1 MEDLKSMNFK
11 SKLVPIKGDAS
22 FRKFYRKK
30 TKKKKSIIVYA
41 EKEKI
46 KNLLNYDSVNKL
58 LLQKNISAPR
68 LLSENFNQNLIEIDD
83 LGTKTILDII
93 KKKNTNKLKIYKKIL
108 VILIKLQKI
117 KLKKIKNFKKKFYK
131 IPIYSNKL
139 IFNEA
144 NLFLD
149 WYIPKI
155 VNKNKRLKIKKELK
169 KIITSLIKK
178 IQLPNTTFVHRDFHV
193 SNLMIKKNKIS
204 VIDSQD
210 AVYGNIA
217 YDLAS
222 LIDDVRLKTSKNIK
236 EMIYQSYLNLN
247 KKKINKIKFKNDF
260 EILSVL
266 RNLKIIGIF
275 TRLAIRDK
283 KKIYLKLI
291 PYAWNLIELRLKNN
305 VTFKDLKYCLDVNF
319 SKKIRLLIN

>member
-1 MEDLKSMNFK
+1 MNFE
-11 SKLVPIKGDAS
+11 SKLVPIKADAS

-30 TKKKKSIIVYA
+30 IKKKSSIIVYA

-46 KNLLNYDSVNKL
+46 QNLLNYDSVNKL
-58 LLQKNISAPR
+58 LLKKKINAPR

-83 LGTKTILDII
+83 LGTKTILDIL
-93 KKKNTNKLKIYKKIL
+93 KKKNTNKFKIYKKIL

-117 KLKKIKNFKKKFYK
+117 KLRKIKNFKKKFYK

-155 VNKNKRLKIKKELK
+155 VNKNKKLKIKKELK

-305 VTFKDLKYCLDVNF
+305 VIFKDLKYCLDVNF

>member
-1 MEDLKSMNFK
+1 MNFE
-11 SKLVPIKGDAS
+11 SKLVPIKADAS

-30 TKKKKSIIVYA
+30 IKKKSSIIVYA

-58 LLQKNISAPR
+58 LLQKNINAPR

-83 LGTKTILDII
+83 LGTKTILDIL

-155 VNKNKRLKIKKELK
+155 VNKNKKLKIKKELK

-305 VTFKDLKYCLDVNF
+305 VIFKDLKYCLDVNF

>member
-1 MEDLKSMNFK
+1 MNFE
-11 SKLVPIKGDAS
+11 SKLVPIKADAS
-22 FRKFYRKK
+22 FRKFYRKRI
-30 TKKKKSIIVYA
+30 KKKSSIIVYA

-46 KNLLNYDSVNKL
+46 QNLLNYDSVNKL
-58 LLQKNISAPR
+58 LLQKNINAPR

-83 LGTKTILDII
+83 LGTKTIFDIF
-93 KKKNTNKLKIYKKIL
+93 KKKNVNKLKIYKKIL

-117 KLKKIKNFKKKFYK
+117 KLRKIKNFKKKFYK

-149 WYIPKI
+149 WYISKI

-178 IQLPNTTFVHRDFHV
+178 IQLPNTTFVHRDFHA

-236 EMIYQSYLNLN
+236 EMIYQCYLNLN

-283 KKIYLKLI
+283 KKIYLKFI

-305 VTFKDLKYCLDVNF
+305 IIFKDLKYCLDVNF
-319 SKKIRLLIN
+319 SKKIRLLIK

>member
-1 MEDLKSMNFK
+1 MNFE
-11 SKLVPIKGDAS
+11 SKLVPIKADAS

-30 TKKKKSIIVYA
+30 IKKKSSIIVYA

-46 KNLLNYDSVNKL
+46 QNLLNYDSVNKL
-58 LLQKNISAPR
+58 LLQKNINAPR

-83 LGTKTILDII
+83 LGTKTILDIL
-93 KKKNTNKLKIYKKIL
+93 KKKNTKKLKIYKKIL

-155 VNKNKRLKIKKELK
+155 VNKNKKLKIKKELK

-283 KKIYLKLI
+283 KKKYLKLI

-305 VTFKDLKYCLDVNF
+305 VIFKDLKYCLDVNF

>member
-1 MEDLKSMNFK
+1 MNFE
-11 SKLVPIKGDAS
+11 SKLVPIKAAAS
-22 FRKFYRKK
+22 FRKFYRKRI
-30 TKKKKSIIVYA
+30 KKKSSIIGYA

-46 KNLLNYDSVNKL
+46 QNLLNYDSVNKL
-58 LLQKNISAPR
+58 LLQKNINAPR
-68 LLSENFNQNLIEIDD
+68 LLSENFDQNLIEIDD
-83 LGTKTILDII
+83 LGTKTILDIL

-108 VILIKLQKI
+108 AILIKLQKI

-131 IPIYSNKL
+131 IPIYSNKI

-149 WYIPKI
+149 WYIPRI
-155 VNKNKRLKIKKELK
+155 VNKNKKLKIKKEFK

-210 AVYGNIA
+210 AAYGNIA

-247 KKKINKIKFKNDF
+247 KKK
-260 EILSVL
+260 
-266 RNLKIIGIF
+266 
-275 TRLAIRDK
+275 
-283 KKIYLKLI
+283 
-291 PYAWNLIELRLKNN
+291 
-305 VTFKDLKYCLDVNF
+305 
-319 SKKIRLLIN
+319 

>member
-1 MEDLKSMNFK
+1 MNFE
-11 SKLVPIKGDAS
+11 SKLIRIKGDAS
-22 FRKFYRKK
+22 FRKFYRKRI
-30 TKKKKSIIVYA
+30 KKKSSIIVYA

-46 KNLLNYDSVNKL
+46 KNLLNYDSINKL
-58 LLQKNISAPR
+58 LLKKNINAPR

-83 LGTKTILDII
+83 LGTKTILDIL

-139 IFNEA
+139 IFNET

-155 VNKNKRLKIKKELK
+155 INKNKKLKIKKELK

-283 KKIYLKLI
+283 KKNI
-291 PYAWNLIELRLKNN
+291 
-305 VTFKDLKYCLDVNF
+305 
-319 SKKIRLLIN
+319 

>member
-1 MEDLKSMNFK
+1 MNFE
-11 SKLVPIKGDAS
+11 SKLVPIKADAS

-30 TKKKKSIIVYA
+30 IKKKSSIIVYA

-46 KNLLNYDSVNKL
+46 KNLLNYDSINKL
-58 LLQKNISAPR
+58 LLKKNINAPR

-83 LGTKTILDII
+83 LGTKTILDIL
-93 KKKNTNKLKIYKKIL
+93 KKKNINKLKIYKKIL

-155 VNKNKRLKIKKELK
+155 VNKNKKLKIKKELK

-305 VTFKDLKYCLDVNF
+305 VIFKDLKYCLDVNF
-319 SKKIRLLIN
+319 PKKIRLLIN

>member
-1 MEDLKSMNFK
+1 MNFE
-11 SKLVPIKGDAS
+11 SKLVPVKADAS

-30 TKKKKSIIVYA
+30 FKKKSSIIVYA

-58 LLQKNISAPR
+58 LLKKNINAPR

-83 LGTKTILDII
+83 LGTKTILDIL

-155 VNKNKRLKIKKELK
+155 VNKNKKLKIKKEFK

-305 VTFKDLKYCLDVNF
+305 VIFKDLKYCLDVNF

>member
-1 MEDLKSMNFK
+1 MNFE
-11 SKLVPIKGDAS
+11 SKLVPIKADAS

-30 TKKKKSIIVYA
+30 IKKKSSIIVYA

-46 KNLLNYDSVNKL
+46 QNLLNYDSVNKL
-58 LLQKNISAPR
+58 LLQKNINAPR

-83 LGTKTILDII
+83 LGTKTILDIL
-93 KKKNTNKLKIYKKIL
+93 KKKNANKLKIYKKIL

-155 VNKNKRLKIKKELK
+155 INKNKKLKIKKELK

-178 IQLPNTTFVHRDFHV
+178 IQLPNTTFVHRDFHA

-305 VTFKDLKYCLDVNF
+305 VIFKDLKYCLDVNF

>member
-1 MEDLKSMNFK
+1 MNFE
-11 SKLVPIKGDAS
+11 SKLVPIKADAS

-30 TKKKKSIIVYA
+30 IKKKSSIIVYA

-46 KNLLNYDSVNKL
+46 QNLLNYDSVNKL
-58 LLQKNISAPR
+58 LLQKNINAPR

-83 LGTKTILDII
+83 LGTKTILDIL

-155 VNKNKRLKIKKELK
+155 VNKNKKLKIKKELK

-283 KKIYLKLI
+283 KKKYLKFI

-305 VTFKDLKYCLDVNF
+305 IIFKDLKYCLDVNF